1 MSLAEGETIMP
12 NEITL
17 RPTVDALEKV
27 IGQLKTAEKKTRG
40 PEKKQLNLKIKK
52 LVLLREIFIFE
63 CGRAYPVFPIKK
75 P

>member
-1 MSLAEGETIMP
+1 
-12 NEITL
+12 
-17 RPTVDALEKV
+17 
-27 IGQLKTAEKKTRG
+27 
-40 PEKKQLNLKIKK
+40 LNLKIKK